1 MKHKLL
7 LQAKLSLLCLHFLAG
22 CVFVSKNPKQ
32 PHEHILQKQ
41 RERKLKQYINSHL
54 SKAANIAFSK
64 NGLVYFTELGA
75 EETVKKMRLD
85 LFSEPEIFASL
96 PEWISPVDNTEPRA
110 EGLRVDDQGRVL
122 IAESGTGKLLRM
134 TPDARKLEVLA
145 DSYDGYRF
153 TTVKDLAIGQGDDLF
168 VSSPFSATVYR
179 IRPKEGFVGI
189 LNDDLVRV
197 EGICISP
204 DGKRLVAA
212 EPDASRVVVF
222 DIPEDLIPV
231 ESWTLVDFSPT
242 GLEPKGLAFDNNGLL
257 HVGLGGN
264 QEVRVFDL
272 EEGSQLEVFDSG
284 DDANV
289 LRYFEDYLYVAGGKG
304 VRRFPFK

>member
-1 MKHKLL
+1 MLG
-7 LQAKLSLLCLHFLAG
+7 LLCLHFFSG
-22 CVFVSKNPKQ
+22 CIFVSKNSKQ
-32 PHEHILQKQ
+32 SLEQVFQKQ
-41 RERKLKQYINSHL
+41 REKKLKQYINSHL

-85 LFSEPEIFASL
+85 LFSEPETFVSL

-110 EGLRVDDQGRVL
+110 EGLRIDINGRVL

-257 HVGLGGN
+257 HVGLGSN

-272 EEGSQLEVFDSG
+272 EEGRQLEVFDSG

>member
-1 MKHKLL
+1 M
-7 LQAKLSLLCLHFLAG
+7 LCLHFLLVAFS
-22 CVFVSKNPKQ
+22 CPKTRNNLRSIYFKSKRK
-32 PHEHILQKQ
+32 
-41 RERKLKQYINSHL
+41 KLKQYINSHL

-64 NGLVYFTELGA
+64 NGLVYFTELA
-75 EETVKKMRLD
+75 EETVKKMRLN

-96 PEWISPVDNTEPRA
+96 PEWISPADNTEPRA
-110 EGLRVDDQGRVL
+110 EGLRVDDRGRVL

-179 IRPKEGFVGI
+179 IRPRGFVGI

-204 DGKRLVAA
+204 DGKRLLQ
-212 EPDASRVVVF
+212 PS
-222 DIPEDLIPV
+222 
-231 ESWTLVDFSPT
+231 
-242 GLEPKGLAFDNNGLL
+242 
-257 HVGLGGN
+257 
-264 QEVRVFDL
+264 
-272 EEGSQLEVFDSG
+272 
-284 DDANV
+284 
-289 LRYFEDYLYVAGGKG
+289 
-304 VRRFPFK
+304 

>member
-1 MKHKLL
+1 MEDE
-7 LQAKLSLLCLHFLAG
+7 
-22 CVFVSKNPKQ
+22 NT
-32 PHEHILQKQ
+32 I
-41 RERKLKQYINSHL
+41 
-54 SKAANIAFSK
+54 
-64 NGLVYFTELGA
+64 
-75 EETVKKMRLD
+75 KKMRLD
-85 LFSEPEIFASL
+85 VFSEPEVFAKL

-110 EGLRVDDQGRVL
+110 EGLRVDDRGRLL

-134 TPDARKLEVLA
+134 TSDARKLEVLA
-145 DSYDGYRF
+145 DSYDGYSF
-153 TTVKDLAIGQGDDLF
+153 TAVKDLAIGKGDDLF

-179 IRPKEGFVGI
+179 IRPSEGFVGI
-189 LNDDLVRV
+189 LNEDLVRV

-204 DGKRLVAA
+204 DGRRLVAA

-222 DIPEDLIPV
+222 DIPEDLTPV

-242 GLEPKGLAFDNNGLL
+242 GVEPKGLAFDNSGLL
-257 HVGLGGN
+257 YVGLGQD

-272 EEGSQLEVFDSG
+272 EEGRQVENFNSG
-284 DDANV
+284 DDAEV

>member
-1 MKHKLL
+1 MKL
-7 LQAKLSLLCLHFLAG
+7 ALLCLHFCLG
-22 CVFVSKNPKQ
+22 CVSVPKSSTQ
-32 PHEHILQKQ
+32 SLKQQNSQRQK
-41 RERKLKQYINSHL
+41 EITLKQYINSNL
-54 SKAANIAFSK
+54 SKAKNIAFSN
-64 NGLVYFTELGA
+64 NGLVYFTEV
-75 EETVKKMRLD
+75 EDENTIKKMRLD
-85 LFSEPEIFASL
+85 VFSEPEVFAKL

-110 EGLRVDDQGRVL
+110 EGLRVDDRGRLL

-134 TPDARKLEVLA
+134 TSDARKLEVLA
-145 DSYDGYRF
+145 DSYDGYSF
-153 TTVKDLAIGQGDDLF
+153 TAVKDLAIGKGDDLF

-179 IRPKEGFVGI
+179 IRPSEGFVGI
-189 LNDDLVRV
+189 LNEDLVRV

-204 DGKRLVAA
+204 DGRRLVAA

-222 DIPEDLIPV
+222 DIPEDLTPV

-242 GLEPKGLAFDNNGLL
+242 GVEPKGLAFDNSGLL
-257 HVGLGGN
+257 YVGLGQD

-272 EEGSQLEVFDSG
+272 EEGRQVENFNSG
-284 DDANV
+284 DDAEV